1 MNSGKYVFR
10 QMLDFVNQ
18 YEFNKCVKRY
28 SGNYR
33 VRDFKCWNQFVQL
46 LFGQITSLDSLRSI
60 CTCLQAHEGQ
70 LYHLGVKQSV
80 DHTTFSRANENRD
93 WRIFADFGEY
103 LIGLVR
109 PLYADFPVPNVNI
122 NNEVFAL
129 DSTTISL
136 SINLFTWAEGKYTR
150 GAVKVHTLLNLR
162 GSIPEFIL
170 VTDGKYHDS
179 NVLDVIV
186 PQPDAI
192 YLMDKAYVDFAA
204 LYRIQMAGAYFVT
217 RAKSPLKYE
226 VIEQN
231 FNINQTTGLRTD
243 KTVVLTIKKSKKLYP
258 DKLRL
263 VEYYDAEKD
272 LHLVFLS
279 NNFEVSA
286 LEIARLYK
294 NRWQIEVFFKWIK
307 QNLVIKKLWGHSQNA
322 VKIHIWTAIC
332 TYLIVAY
339 MKHILKSN
347 YSIYEIMQILSVSV
361 FDKTHIRDLLT
372 ITQVNQNVKE
382 LQYNLFDNM
391 SLVSINFR

>member
-10 QMLDFVNQ
+10 QLLDFVNQ

-28 SGNYR
+28 GGNHR

-60 CTCLQAHEGQ
+60 CLCLQAHKGQ

-80 DHTTFSRANENRD
+80 DHTTFSRANENRN
-93 WRIFADFGEY
+93 WCIFADFGKY

-109 PLYADFPVPNVNI
+109 PLYADFAVPNVNI
-122 NNEVFAL
+122 DNEVFAL

-136 SINLFTWAEGKYTR
+136 SINLFTWAEGKYSR

-179 NVLDVIV
+179 NALDVIV
-186 PQPDAI
+186 PQPGAI
-192 YLMDKAYVDFAA
+192 YLMDKAYVDFEA
-204 LYRIQMAGAYFVT
+204 LYRMHSQDAYFVT
-217 RAKSPLKYE
+217 RAKSSLKYQ

-231 FNINQTTGLRTD
+231 FNIDPTTGLRADNTI
-243 KTVVLTIKKSKKLYP
+243 VLTVAKSKRLYP
-258 DKLRL
+258 EKLRL

-272 LHLVFLS
+272 SFLVFLS

-286 LEIARLYK
+286 LEIADLYK

-332 TYLIVAY
+332 AYLIVAY
-339 MKHILKSN
+339 VKHALKSN
-347 YSIYEIMQILSVSV
+347 YSIYEIMQILSISA
-361 FDKTHIRDLLT
+361 FDKTPIRDLLT
-372 ITQVNQNVKE
+372 MSQVNQNVKE
-382 LQYNLFDNM
+382 LQYNLFDNI
-391 SLVSINFR
+391 L

>member
-1 MNSGKYVFR
+1 MNSGKYVFC

-28 SGNYR
+28 SGNHR

-60 CTCLQAHEGQ
+60 CTCLQAHKGQ

-80 DHTTFSRANENRD
+80 DHTTLSRANENRD

-150 GAVKVHTLLNLR
+150 GAVKLHTLLNLR
-162 GSIPEFIL
+162 GSIPVFVL

-179 NVLDVIV
+179 NVLDVLV

-192 YLMDKAYVDFAA
+192 YLMDKAYVDFEA

-231 FNINQTTGLRTD
+231 FNIDQTTGLRTD
-243 KTVVLTIKKSKKLYP
+243 KTIVLTVAKSKKLYP
-258 DKLRL
+258 EKLRL
-263 VEYYDAEKD
+263 VEYYDADKD
-272 LHLVFLS
+272 LYLVFLS

-332 TYLIVAY
+332 AYLIVAY
-339 MKHILKSN
+339 MKHVLKSN
-347 YSIYEIMQILSVSV
+347 YSIYELMQILSVSA
-361 FDKTHIRDLLT
+361 FDKTTIRDLLT
-372 ITQVNQNVKE
+372 MSQVSQNVKE

-391 SLVSINFR
+391 F

>member
-80 DHTTFSRANENRD
+80 DHTTLSRANENRD

-217 RAKSPLKYE
+217 RAKSPLKYQ

-231 FNINQTTGLRTD
+231 YNIDQTTGLRTD
-243 KTVVLTIKKSKKLYP
+243 KTVVLTVKKSKKLYP

-263 VEYYDAEKD
+263 VEYYDEEKD
-272 LHLVFLS
+272 LLLVFLS

-294 NRWQIEVFFKWIK
+294 NRWLIEVFFKWIK

-322 VKIHIWTAIC
+322 VKTHIWTAIC

-347 YSIYEIMQILSVSV
+347 YSIYEIMQILSVSA
-361 FDKTHIRDLLT
+361 FDKSHIRDLLT
-372 ITQVNQNVKE
+372 MTQVNQNVKE
-382 LQYNLFDNM
+382 LQFNLFDNM
-391 SLVSINFR
+391 F

>member
-18 YEFNKCVKRY
+18 YEFNKCAKRY

-60 CTCLQAHEGQ
+60 CTCLQAHKGQ

-80 DHTTFSRANENRD
+80 DHTTLSRANENRD

-103 LIGLVR
+103 LIGMVR
-109 PLYADFPVPNVNI
+109 PLYADSPIPNVNI
-122 NNEVFAL
+122 DNEVFAL

-136 SINLFTWAEGKYTR
+136 SINLFTWAEGKYSR

-179 NVLDVIV
+179 NALDVIV
-186 PQPDAI
+186 PQTGAI
-192 YLMDKAYVDFAA
+192 YLMDKAYVDFEA
-204 LYRIQMAGAYFVT
+204 LHRIQKEEAFFVT
-217 RAKSPLKYE
+217 RAKSPLKYK
-226 VIEQN
+226 VMEQN
-231 FNINQTTGLRTD
+231 FNIDQTTGLRSDRTITLTVAKSKRLYPEHLRLIEYFDTD
-243 KTVVLTIKKSKKLYP
+243 K
-258 DKLRL
+258 
-263 VEYYDAEKD
+263 D
-272 LHLVFLS
+272 LLLVFLS

-332 TYLIVAY
+332 AYLIVAY
-339 MKHILKSN
+339 MKHALKSN
-347 YSIYEIMQILSVSV
+347 YSIYEIMQILSVSA
-361 FDKTHIRDLLT
+361 FDKTPVRDLL
-372 ITQVNQNVKE
+372 IFSQVNQNVKE
-382 LQYNLFDNM
+382 LQYDLFDIM
-391 SLVSINFR
+391 S

>member
-60 CTCLQAHEGQ
+60 CTCLQAHKGQ

-80 DHTTFSRANENRD
+80 DHTTLSRANENRD

-109 PLYADFPVPNVNI
+109 PLYADSPIPNVNI
-122 NNEVFAL
+122 DNEVFAL

-179 NVLDVIV
+179 NALDVIA
-186 PQPDAI
+186 PQPGAI
-192 YLMDKAYVDFAA
+192 YLMDKAYVDFEA
-204 LYRIQMAGAYFVT
+204 LHRIQMEDAFFVT
-217 RAKSPLKYE
+217 RAKSSLKYE

-231 FNINQTTGLRTD
+231 FNIDQTAGLRSDRTIAL
-243 KTVVLTIKKSKKLYP
+243 TVAKSKKIT
-258 DKLRL
+258 RTNCGW
-263 VEYYDAEKD
+263 
-272 LHLVFLS
+272 LS
-279 NNFEVSA
+279 
-286 LEIARLYK
+286 IMTRK
-294 NRWQIEVFFKWIK
+294 R
-307 QNLVIKKLWGHSQNA
+307 
-322 VKIHIWTAIC
+322 IC
-332 TYLIVAY
+332 
-339 MKHILKSN
+339 SW
-347 YSIYEIMQILSVSV
+347 S
-361 FDKTHIRDLLT
+361 F
-372 ITQVNQNVKE
+372 
-382 LQYNLFDNM
+382 
-391 SLVSINFR
+391 

>member
-60 CTCLQAHEGQ
+60 CVCLKAHREQ
-70 LYHLGVKQSV
+70 LYHLGVKQNV
-80 DHTTFSRANENRD
+80 EHTTLSRANETRD
-93 WRIFADFGEY
+93 WRIFADFGDY
-103 LIGLVR
+103 LIRLVR
-109 PLYADFPVPNVNI
+109 PLYTDFPIPNVDI
-122 NNEVFAL
+122 DNEVFAL

-150 GAVKVHTLLNLR
+150 GAIKVHTLLNLR

-179 NVLDVIV
+179 NALDVII
-186 PQPDAI
+186 PQPNAI
-192 YLMDKAYVDFAA
+192 YLMDKAYVDFVA
-204 LYRIQMAGAYFVT
+204 LYRMQMAGAFFVT

-231 FNINQTTGLRTD
+231 FNIDETTGLRTD
-243 KTVVLTIKKSKKLYP
+243 KTVVLTVAKSKKLYP
-258 DKLRL
+258 EKLRL
-263 VEYYDAEKD
+263 VEYYDTEKD

-307 QNLVIKKLWGHSQNA
+307 QNLIIKRLWGHSQNA

-332 TYLIVAY
+332 AYLTVAY
-339 MKHILKSN
+339 LKHALKSD

-361 FDKTHIRDLLT
+361 FDKTPIRDLLT
-372 ITQVNQNVKE
+372 LSQINQDVKE
-382 LQYNLFDNM
+382 LQCDLFDNKY
-391 SLVSINFR
+391 

>member
-10 QMLDFVNQ
+10 QILDFVNQ
-18 YEFNKCVKRY
+18 YEFNKCVNRY

-33 VRDFKCWNQFVQL
+33 LRDFKCWNQFTQL
-46 LFGQITSLDSLRSI
+46 LFGQITALESIRSI

-70 LYHLGVKQSV
+70 LYHLGLKQSI

-93 WRIFADFGEY
+93 WHIFADFGEY

-109 PLYADFPVPNVNI
+109 PLYTDFPVPNVNI

-179 NVLDVIV
+179 NVLDVII

-192 YLMDKAYVDFAA
+192 YLMDKAYVDFVA

-217 RAKSPLKYE
+217 RAKSSLKYQ
-226 VIEQN
+226 VIEQD
-231 FNINQTTGLRTD
+231 FNIDQTTGLRTD
-243 KTVVLTIKKSKKLYP
+243 KTIVLTVTKSKKNYP

-263 VEYYDAEKD
+263 VEYYDVEKD
-272 LHLVFLS
+272 LDLVFLS

-286 LEIARLYK
+286 LEITKLYK
-294 NRWQIEVFFKWIK
+294 NRWQIEVFFRWIK
-307 QNLVIKKLWGHSQNA
+307 QNLVIKKLWGRSQNA
-322 VKIHIWTAIC
+322 VQTHIWTAIC
-332 TYLIVAY
+332 AYLIIAY
-339 MKHILKSN
+339 IKHVLKSD
-347 YSIYEIMQILSVSV
+347 YSIYEILQILSVSA
-361 FDKTHIRDLLT
+361 FDKTPIRNLLT
-372 ITQVNQNVKE
+372 MSKVNQNIKE
-382 LQYNLFDNM
+382 LQYNLFDDDM
-391 SLVSINFR
+391 HKC

>member
-28 SGNYR
+28 FGNYR

-60 CTCLQAHEGQ
+60 CTCLQAHQGQ

-80 DHTTFSRANENRD
+80 DHTTLSRANENRN

-162 GSIPEFIL
+162 GSIPEFVL

-179 NVLDVIV
+179 NVLDVII

-217 RAKSPLKYE
+217 RAKSPLKYL

-231 FNINQTTGLRTD
+231 FNIDQTIGLRTD
-243 KTVVLTIKKSKKLYP
+243 KTVVLTVTKSKKLYP

-263 VEYYDAEKD
+263 VEYYDTEKD

-332 TYLIVAY
+332 AYLIVAY

-347 YSIYEIMQILSVSV
+347 YSIYEIMQILSVSA
-361 FDKTHIRDLLT
+361 FDKTPIRDLLT
-372 ITQVNQNVKE
+372 MTQVNKNVKE
-382 LQYNLFDNM
+382 LQYNLFNNM
-391 SLVSINFR
+391 F